1 MMVADLVFYFFSAIV
16 VGAALGVIV
25 SRNQVHSVLFLI
37 LAFFN
42 TAGLFVLLQAEFLA
56 ALLVIVYMGAV
67 AVLFLFVVMMLDV
80 DYEELRKGFMQHL
93 PMGLF
98 VGALILVEFAFIL
111 GGIHVDGQA
120 LAPAAGIS
128 NTQAIGQLLYT
139 RYLLPFEIASL
150 ILLVALIGAVV
161 LTLRKRTG
169 VKRQNIP
176 AQIARKREEAVEMVK
191 VASGQGANK
200 P

>member
-1 MMVADLVFYFFSAIV
+1 MAADLVFYFFSVIV

-80 DYEELRKGFMQHL
+80 DFEELRRGAMQHL
-93 PMGLF
+93 PMGIA
-98 VGALILVEFAFIL
+98 VGAVLLVEFIFIL
-111 GGIHVDGQA
+111 NGVHVDGPAQ
-120 LAPAAGIS
+120 AAGVPVT
-128 NTQAIGQLLYT
+128 NTMAIGQLMYT
-139 RYLLPFEIASL
+139 RFLFPFEIASL

-161 LTLRKRTG
+161 LTLRKRKG
-169 VKRQNIP
+169 VKRQDISS
-176 AQIARKREEAVEMVK
+176 QIARTREEAVKLVQ
-191 VASGQGANK
+191 VASGEGAK

>member
-1 MMVADLVFYFFSAIV
+1 MAADLVFYFFSAIT
-16 VGAALGVIV
+16 VGAALGVII

-80 DYEELRKGFMQHL
+80 DFEELRRGALQHL
-93 PMGLF
+93 PMGIA
-98 VGALILVEFAFIL
+98 VGAVLAVEFAFIL
-111 GGIHVDGQA
+111 NGVHVDGPAQ
-120 LAPAAGIS
+120 AAGVPVT
-128 NTQAIGQLLYT
+128 NTVAIGQLLYT
-139 RYLLPFEIASL
+139 RFLLPFEIASL

-161 LTLRKRTG
+161 LTLRKRKG
-169 VKRQNIP
+169 VKRQDISN
-176 AQIARKREEAVEMVK
+176 QVARTREEAVKLVQ
-191 VASGQGANK
+191 VASGEGAK